1 MELDRQFQDKMNI
14 ALSRPE
20 RVLLWDL
27 IGRELD
33 QIKWDNVESQYKQDR
48 IRLLKQLEILIIG

>member
-1 MELDRQFQDKMNI
+1 MKREFEDKMNI
-14 ALSRPE
+14 ALTRSE

-33 QIKWDNVESQYKQDR
+33 NLKWDAVESQFKQDR

>member
-1 MELDRQFQDKMNI
+1 MDRKLEDKMNI
-14 ALSRPE
+14 ALTRPE

-33 QIKWDNVESQYKQDR
+33 NLKWDAVESQFKQDR